1 MKYFL
6 LEQTFG
12 KAFSSLVDPMLFQLA
27 NFVARVEETI
37 LQSPTYI
44 TRTLVRKVLT
54 LGKARRWSVRVTV
67 PNITRIQTLCKSQIK
82 FSPFL
87 TVQLLR
93 DKRDKRHAGHRSY

>member
-12 KAFSSLVDPMLFQLA
+12 KAFSSLVDPVLFQLA

-67 PNITRIQTLCKSQIK
+67 PNIAPIQTLCKSQIK

-93 DKRDKRHAGHRSY
+93 D